1 MDDKLK
7 QTKEAYQLLFDADDG
22 IIVLDDLENR
32 FHINTR
38 RFSSDPHDTAFREG
52 QRSVVLFIKNM
63 LINDEYFQRLIEEHS
78 NE

>member
-32 FHINTR
+32 FHINTKT
-38 RFSSDPHDTAFREG
+38 FYYDQHDTAFKKVKR
-52 QRSVVLFIKNM
+52 
-63 LINDEYFQRLIEEHS
+63 
-78 NE
+78 

>member
-32 FHINTR
+32 FHINTTT
-38 RFSSDPHDTAFREG
+38 FSSDPHDTAFREG